1 MRVLEGDRA
10 LAPLMEPDNES
21 RSAPAIWGKRRAG
34 RFPVLAPGDSDA
46 EYRWLWSWI
55 LDGAPGGGRLEL
67 TAPLLRAVRP
77 EGRRRFYRGQAS
89 PLMQLAGALGSRPR
103 YRRPGSPHDPRRLL
117 VKTVHLPLAVEW
129 LASEFD
135 VDVVVLLRHPANVL
149 ASWISLDLNDQFAR
163 LDDRPAIRRRID
175 EARGIPAPRTDPLAR
190 MVWQIAVLN
199 LGLEEAAAR
208 NPTWVVR
215 THEDLCVD
223 PMAKFEVLYREL
235 GLTWNTEAEHYLTS
249 NDRPGEGFPTQR
261 VASDQPD
268 AWKRRLAPG
277 QIETMRSVLSE
288 FSFST
293 WTQAELA
300 P

>member
-1 MRVLEGDRA
+1 MRVLEADRT

-34 RFPVLAPGDSDA
+34 RFPVLAPGDNDA

-55 LDGAPGGGRLEL
+55 LDGAPEGGRLEL

-77 EGRRRFYRGQAS
+77 VGRRRFYRGQAS
-89 PLMQLAGALGSRPR
+89 PLMQLAGALGRRPR
-103 YRRPGSPHDPRRLL
+103 YRRPGSRHDPRRLL

-163 LDDRPAIRRRID
+163 LDDRPAIRRRIV
-175 EARGIPAPRTDPLAR
+175 EAGEIPAPRADPLAR

-208 NPTWVVR
+208 NPAWIVR

-223 PMAKFEVLYREL
+223 PMAKFQVLYRQL
-235 GLTWNTEAEHYLTS
+235 GLTWNAQAEHYLTS

-277 QIETMRSVLSE
+277 QIETMGSVLSE
-288 FSFST
+288 FAFST